1 MTPPGQTFPVRVHS
15 VRTEP
20 FAITPDD
27 AWKLSC
33 IQGVTQS
40 RSSTLNDIS
49 PQSFHLLLL
58 LSPFPGLE
66 PRSVTAKL

>member
-15 VRTEP
+15 IRTLP
-20 FAITPDD
+20 FAIMPDD

-33 IQGVTQS
+33 IQGITQS

-49 PQSFHLLLL
+49 PHSFYLL
-58 LSPFPGLE
+58 LSPFPSLE